1 MSLHLRRASDRY
13 PRACWEPSNDNLVV
27 VSGRTVVGSLKK
39 QIGGTTGE
47 RWSWSITC
55 VLVDPNESPRIGC
68 AATRE
73 GAQQQ
78 LAEAWRTWLK
88 RTNLQEIQNAS
99 SGWGEGTPRPCRH
112 AKLASC
118 QPRSAARAPAPALL
132 AGPLFLEHL
141 TKRWHSLAKGVT
153 GRHPLGN
160 AIWALWAGP
169 A

>member
-1 MSLHLRRASDRY
+1 
-13 PRACWEPSNDNLVV
+13 V

-55 VLVDPNESPRIGC
+55 VLVDPDESPRIGC

-99 SGWGEGTPRPCRH
+99 SGWGEGH
-112 AKLASC
+112 AS
-118 QPRSAARAPAPALL
+118 
-132 AGPLFLEHL
+132 
-141 TKRWHSLAKGVT
+141 SLPS
-153 GRHPLGN
+153 R
-160 AIWALWAGP
+160 
-169 A
+169 